1 MSQSYSAPVS
11 VICSSTTSLN
21 TININLSPYT
31 EFVPSQYI
39 LKTYTNNVLT
49 STSTQQVY
57 STITNQIVVN
67 GLSCLNVYSFQ
78 VQLLNDTQSSLFSL
92 KNENIPVYPVG
103 PTITSRSSITSTTVQ
118 VIYSDY
124 TTGGFDLSGAVCIID
139 APGISYSNLTNTSVT
154 LTNLTQNTTYNLTIL
169 FRKTING
176 FVISS
181 SPSSVSSFK
190 TNASAP
196 VNPSSQPLTDSSSA
210 ATISYDPYTVFTPT
224 SGTVYYN
231 GSPLHTVSTVSTTQ
245 VTVTGLTS
253 ATTYAGCT
261 LVLAA
266 SGASSDPSA
275 AFTITTFASA
285 PAIVKKS
292 VTTTTINL
300 TITKPT
306 PLFTISR
313 IDVYDSN
320 GKFED
325 IYVVLVSQTE
335 VQLRYLNSGRTYSG
349 VYIIV
354 SDGTYTSVKS
364 ISIDVSTDPSP
375 APVVD
380 VNTLTPGA
388 NSVVIN
394 YSDYYAFP
402 MAVSGGIFY
411 DSTGISQGTVTV
423 SSAIPYR
430 QLTVTGL
437 SPITY
442 TNSYIKLTS
451 NNNTSAAS
459 NLFSFRPL
467 EIPVLSEWYVDEAFN
482 GPEVW
487 ITYITGFTSF
497 TPNSASKLFVT
508 YGPNNSPVTTS
519 FNGINKESQAD
530 TSMIFP
536 GLTVQREYRDC
547 YIILSNGTN
556 FSAHSVGTYTGSTF
570 TFYAVGGASGQL

>member
-11 VICSSTTSLN
+11 VICASSTSPN

-31 EFVPSQYI
+31 EFVPTQYI
-39 LKTYTNNVLT
+39 LKTYINDNLPTI
-49 STSTQQVY
+49 SSQQVY

-67 GLSCLNVYSFQ
+67 ELSCLNVYSFQ

-118 VIYSDY
+118 VIYNDY
-124 TTGGFDLSGAVCIID
+124 TTGGFNLSGAACIID

-181 SPSSVSSFK
+181 SPSSVPSFK
-190 TNASAP
+190 TNTSAP
-196 VNPSSQPLTDSSSA
+196 VNPSSHPLTDSSSA
-210 ATISYDPYTVFTPT
+210 ATIDYTTYTVFTPT

-231 GSPLHTVSTVSTTQ
+231 GSPLGTVSTVSTTQ

-261 LVLAA
+261 LVLAVPG
-266 SGASSDPSA
+266 SSSDPST

-300 TITKPT
+300 TITN
-306 PLFTISR
+306 LFGTIST
-313 IDVYDSN
+313 INVYDSN

-335 VQLRYLNSGRTYSG
+335 VQLRFLNSGRTYSG

-354 SDGTYTSVKS
+354 SNSTYTSVKS
-364 ISIDVSTDPSP
+364 NILEVSTDPSP
-375 APVVD
+375 APTV
-380 VNTLTPGA
+380 TSRTPGA

-394 YSDYYAFP
+394 YTPYNAFP
-402 MAVSGGIFY
+402 LAVSGGIFY
-411 DSTGISQGTVTV
+411 DSNGTSQGTV
-423 SSAIPYR
+423 SLIIPDR

-459 NLFSFRPL
+459 NVVPAFTPL
-467 EIPVLSEWYVDEAFN
+467 EIPVLTSYSVDFN
-482 GPEVW
+482 SYDGNFSDQA
-487 ITYITGFTSF
+487 YISYNTFTSF
-497 TPNSASKLFVT
+497 RPTGASSRLYTNQGSFAGVDPVNQPESAVIF
-508 YGPNNSPVTTS
+508 YGLSEGVS
-519 FNGINKESQAD
+519 YSG
-530 TSMIFP
+530 
-536 GLTVQREYRDC
+536 C
-547 YIILSNGTN
+547 YIVLSDGTN
-556 FSAHSVGTYTGSTF
+556 TSAHSVGAHTGSTF
-570 TFYAVGGASGQL
+570 DLYSVSGYYNNL